1 MSEEMMKRGRKGAM
15 PASVTWKRAGSAPP
29 FLLPPLA
36 VAAALMLTP
45 STASAQS
52 STSNSG
58 GRPAESKTGT
68 AGVSTYA
75 RDKIESVN
83 LVNGNFS
90 MSIPLATAGGR
101 GTAAFTINLAYN
113 SKVWSAEHHVELF
126 PLSWRDQPIPPEKID
141 HYSAIFDD

>member
-1 MSEEMMKRGRKGAM
+1 MSEEMSKRGRKGAM
-15 PASVTWKRAGSAPP
+15 PASVTWKRAGSAHP
-29 FLLPPLA
+29 FVLA
-36 VAAALMLTP
+36 ALALAAALVLAP

-90 MSIPLATAGGR
+90 MNIPLATVGGR
-101 GTAAFTINLAYN
+101 GSAAFTINLAYN
-113 SKVWSAEHHVELF
+113 SKIWSAEHQV
-126 PLSWRDQPIPPEKID
+126 PLQPLRRSGRGGLSRRRRLA
-141 HYSAIFDD
+141 H